1 MFLGR
6 VGGEEGTGPRPGSA
20 FRLDSS
26 LKIEF
31 VLCHRMTSYQ
41 EMDPSR

>member
-1 MFLGR
+1 MGE
-6 VGGEEGTGPRPGSA
+6 EEGTGPRPGSA

-26 LKIEF
+26 LRIEF
-31 VLCHRMTSYQ
+31 VLCYRMTSYQ